1 MKSNILKNNQV
12 KVLAAATGFAVAA
25 LLTGN
30 NAWAGQDTGTFNVT
44 ASVAANCKIT
54 TTSDVAFGAY
64 DPLGTGTQNATGSIS
79 VACTKGTS
87 SAVVALDNGENY
99 AAGTRQ
105 MKGGTTSSMLAYK
118 LFEPSSNAAGATCA
132 YTTEWNSTN
141 TLSLTSAPSK
151 AARTYNVCGQIAL
164 GQDVAADS
172 YSDLVTA
179 TVTF

>member
-30 NAWAGQDTGTFNVT
+30 NAWAAQDTGTFNVT

-54 TTSDVAFGAY
+54 TTSDVAFNTY
-64 DPLGTGTQNATGSIS
+64 DTLGSGTQNATGSIS

-87 SAVVALDNGENY
+87 SAVVALDNGQN
-99 AAGTRQ
+99 ASGATRQ
-105 MKGGTTSSMLAYK
+105 MKGSATSDLLAYK
-118 LFEPSSNAAGATCA
+118 LYEPSTSNPGASCA

-141 TLSLTSAPSK
+141 TLALSQAPSN
-151 AARTYNVCGQIAL
+151 AARTYNVCGQIAA

-172 YSDLVTA
+172 YSDMVTA